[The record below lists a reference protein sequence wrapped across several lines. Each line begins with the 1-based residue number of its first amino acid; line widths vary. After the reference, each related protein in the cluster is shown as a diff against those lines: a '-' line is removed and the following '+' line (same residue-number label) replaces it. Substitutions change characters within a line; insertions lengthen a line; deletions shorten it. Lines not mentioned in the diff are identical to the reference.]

1 MCVFAVVICKA
12 YLEKFTPTPP
22 KVVSKKRVFQQ
33 KRWEKLK
40 SLLYMA
46 YFFHVVFCEGER
58 EKKF

>member
-1 MCVFAVVICKA
+1 VARQEIN
-12 YLEKFTPTPP
+12 LEKFRFTPP
-22 KVVSKKRVFQQ
+22 KVVSEKRVFQQ